1 MIKKIGGV
9 AIITKNR
16 NKTAYEASEYIA
28 KILSRKN
35 IKVPSIPPLKHQT
48 SKIVVLLLPPM

>member
-28 KILSRKN
+28 KNTFTK
-35 IKVPSIPPLKHQT
+35 KY
-48 SKIVVLLLPPM
+48 